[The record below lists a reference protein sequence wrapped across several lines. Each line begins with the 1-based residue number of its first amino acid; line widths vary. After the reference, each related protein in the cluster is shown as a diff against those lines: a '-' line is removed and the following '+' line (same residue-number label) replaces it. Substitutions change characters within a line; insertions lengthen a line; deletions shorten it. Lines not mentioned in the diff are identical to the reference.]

1 MGMGAGYSKFRAIA
15 GQTIKRPGQTPTQ
28 PKNTQ
33 RKGPTALHK
42 SIVGIAKQKVKLDG
56 QEARPRKRYKGD
68 KEAEPKLLELAKE
81 RFQQCEDAYSEIRKQ
96 FLDDLKFRAGD
107 QWNDA
112 IAADRAA
119 QGRPCLTLNQIPQ
132 FVREV
137 TNEQRQNRPAIKVN
151 PVDNDA
157 DEDTAEVMQ
166 GLIRHIEYDSGADAA
181 YDTGFNYAAIGGFGY
196 WYVTTEYSDELSF
209 DQDIKIKR
217 VADPLSVYI
226 DPYATEPDR
235 SDMKYAFLNISK
247 YTKKEFKERWPEASA
262 SNADQFWTSKDSQGW
277 ATEDDIRVVDYYYKD
292 FEKKTV
298 CQLSDGSTILKDT
311 LQDAFPDAQIK
322 VGAPLGI
329 EGVTFTVVNERET
342 QVAVVRWA
350 KINGNE
356 ILEETEWAGKYI
368 PVVPVLGDELV
379 IDGRLTLEGIV
390 RFAKDPQRQY
400 NFMASATT
408 ETIGLAP
415 KAPFIVAEGQISGY
429 EDVWQNANRLS
440 YPYLTYKQVDVAG
453 KPAPVP
459 QRQSFEPAIQATT
472 MAMMQAAA
480 DLRSVTGVQSAAL
493 GERSNEKSGVAIQE
507 RANQSQSSNYHYGDN
522 LTRSIRYTGRILV
535 DLIPH
540 IYDAQRTV
548 RIIGQDDVQ
557 KTAQIGNVD
566 PQESAQMAKVERI
579 YNLGVGKYDVTIST
593 GPSYQT
599 KRQEATESML
609 ELAKVIPQVAQTC
622 PDLIVGN
629 MDFPGNDEVAERLK
643 KTLPPGLVDEPGQ
656 EGGDIPPQVQQQL
669 AQTMQQN
676 QQLAQELHGALDDLE
691 QKKTEKA
698 MELESK
704 ERIEFA
710 KIAADEQRNE
720 IEWAKVQAT
729 LAVAESKAN
738 AQLSSEMASREYD
751 FINAELERHHEAALS
766 VLSHQQGMEAAD
778 QQHQQGMEAQQQAAE
793 QQPEPSDATA

>member
-1 MGMGAGYSKFRAIA
+1 MGMGAGYKEFRRIA
-15 GQTIKRPGQTPTQ
+15 AHPAPKPQ
-28 PKNTQ
+28 PKQVPLTQ

-56 QEARPRKRYKGD
+56 QETRPARKKGD
-68 KEAEPKLLELAKE
+68 KVLEPKLVELAKE
-81 RFQQCEDAYSEIRKQ
+81 RFQQCEEAYSQIRKE

-137 TNEQRQNRPAIKVN
+137 TNEQRQNRPGIKVN
-151 PVDNDA
+151 PVDGDA
-157 DEDTAEVMQ
+157 DVDTADIIQ

-181 YDTGFNYAAIGGFGY
+181 YDTGFNYAAIGGFGF
-196 WYVTTEYSDELSF
+196 WYVTTEYSDAMSF

-217 VADPLSVYI
+217 IADPLSVYI

-247 YTKKEFKERWPEASA
+247 YSKKEFKERWPDATAS
-262 SNADQFWTSKDSQGW
+262 SSDTFWTSQASDDWISK
-277 ATEDDIRVVDYYYKD
+277 EDIRVVDYYYKE
-292 FEKKTV
+292 FEKKTI
-298 CQLSDGSTILKDT
+298 CQLSDGSSILKES
-311 LQDAFPDAQIK
+311 LKSAFPDVELKI
-322 VGAPLGI
+322 GAPLDI
-329 EGVTFTVVNERET
+329 EGLAFTIVNERET
-342 QVAVVRWA
+342 DVSVVKWC
-350 KINGNE
+350 KLNGSE

-379 IDGRLTLEGIV
+379 IDGQVTLEGVV

-415 KAPFIVAEGQISGY
+415 KAPYIVAEGQIAGY
-429 EDVWQNANRLS
+429 EDIWQNANRQNYAVL
-440 YPYLTYKQVDVAG
+440 PYKQVDVAG

-472 MAMMQAAA
+472 MAMMQAAN

-493 GERSNEKSGVAIQE
+493 GERSNEKSGVAIRE
-507 RANQSQSSNYHYGDN
+507 RADQSQSSNYHYGDN
-522 LTRSIRYTGRILV
+522 LTRAIRYTGRILV

-540 IYDAQRTV
+540 IYDADRTV

-557 KTAQIGNVD
+557 TTAQIGQPQD
-566 PQESAQMAKVERI
+566 PQQNSQLSKVERI
-579 YNLGVGKYDVTIST
+579 YSLGVGKYDVTIST

-609 ELAKVIPQVAQTC
+609 ELMKAVPIVGQVA
-622 PDLIVGN
+622 PDIVIRK
-629 MDFPGNDEVAERLK
+629 MDFPGNEEVADRVEK
-643 KTLPPGLVDEPGQ
+643 SLPPGLVDDPTQGA
-656 EGGDIPPQVQQQL
+656 GDIPPQAQQAIAQL
-669 AQTMQQN
+669 TEQN
-676 QQLAQELHGALDDLE
+676 QKLTQELNATHDDLE
-691 QKKTEKA
+691 KNVSIKH

-710 KIAADEQRNE
+710 KIAAQERQQD
-720 IEWAKVQAT
+720 IDLLKIQAT
-729 LAVAESKAN
+729 LAQSQATADAELS
-738 AQLSSEMASREYD
+738 AQMAEREY
-751 FINAELERHHEAALS
+751 NAIDSHLDRIHENHQNMLDHEQALEMGAQG
-766 VLSHQQGMEAAD
+766 HQQGLES
-778 QQHQQGMEAQQQAAE
+778 QEQAAAL
-793 QQPEPSDATA
+793 QPEPAGAAE